1 MVGFYFI
8 EENTTVASIFTQT
21 QTKFIFLFGK
31 IKEYSAAVN
40 VLSSNPCVKT
50 LSRIKIPFFVT
61 IMSRWAQMST
71 LFYENETFSYKTHHL
86 AIKNVLHTSNETP
99 YPE

>member
-1 MVGFYFI
+1 MVGFYSI
-8 EENTTVASIFTQT
+8 KENTTVASIFTQT
-21 QTKFIFLFGK
+21 HTKYIFLFGK

-50 LSRIKIPFFVT
+50 LSRIKIPFFVN

-71 LFYENETFSYKTHHL
+71 PFYENETYSYETHHL
-86 AIKNVLHTSNETP
+86 EIKNVPHTSNETP
-99 YPE
+99 YLE